1 MLQFLGCGGNM
12 GCGGCHELP
21 GKRFCMTGEAHRFS
35 KLESSAHP
43 SPMLL
48 ETGFDIQMAGFATQQ
63 LKQHEWLDRRFCTTV
78 VHRRFCPPV
87 LLEKGFALQ
96 LAGFATQ
103 QMMQHKLLDCRFCNT
118 ARDSLSYCCD
128 WSTSD
133 ISKQA
138 REQH

>member
-1 MLQFLGCGGNM
+1 MVQFLGCGGNM

-63 LKQHEWLDRRFCTTV
+63 VKQHEWLDRKCCNTV

-118 ARDSLSYCCD
+118 AARALS
-128 WSTSD
+128 
-133 ISKQA
+133 
-138 REQH
+138 

>member
-1 MLQFLGCGGNM
+1 M

-63 LKQHEWLDRRFCTTV
+63 VKQHEWLDRKCCNTV

-103 QMMQHKLLDCRFCNT
+103 QMMQHKLLYCRFCNT
-118 ARDSLSYCCD
+118 AARALS
-128 WSTSD
+128 
-133 ISKQA
+133 
-138 REQH
+138 